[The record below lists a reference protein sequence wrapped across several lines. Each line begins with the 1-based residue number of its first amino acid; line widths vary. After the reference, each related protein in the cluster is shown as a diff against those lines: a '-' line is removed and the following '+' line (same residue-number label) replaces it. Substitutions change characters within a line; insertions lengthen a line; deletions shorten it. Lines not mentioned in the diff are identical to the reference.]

1 MNRSAAAL
9 PALIL
14 ALALAGSA
22 TSQRNTL
29 RATADD
35 RSAEMGGVIGFE
47 MLFPTGGVN
56 YILLM
61 SLGDQRGF
69 DFGQIH
75 IPLDPDF
82 LLIHSFFGDLGP
94 PVLQSGFRGPIEI
107 TRMGAVAYI
116 GFPPGALQALV
127 GVKLYFAAITLPAN
141 FLPDASTNAL
151 ELRIEL

>member
-1 MNRSAAAL
+1 MIRSVTVVPALLLVLALASPAASQNGSLTATADTVSAAA
-9 PALIL
+9 
-14 ALALAGSA
+14 
-22 TSQRNTL
+22 
-29 RATADD
+29 
-35 RSAEMGGVIGFE
+35 GGIVGFE
-47 MLFPTGGVN
+47 LSFPNGRDKN
-56 YILLM
+56 YILLV
-61 SLGDQRGF
+61 SLGDSGF
-69 DFGQIH
+69 DFGRLF

-116 GFPPGALQALV
+116 GFPPGSLQALV
-127 GVKLYFAAITLPAN
+127 GVKLYFAAITFPAN